1 MAKKKSTE
9 NKQTTADTHIDA
21 PATME
26 PGDAPA
32 DTTDPDEIVSSVTPD
47 KAAAAAEGHQTVNAA
62 VKVAEADRP
71 TRDTKND
78 RIEKY
83 EATRPDGTKV
93 TVERNIETGE
103 TSVSES

>member
-1 MAKKKSTE
+1 MAKKKSTQD
-9 NKQTTADTHIDA
+9 KQTTADTHVDA
-21 PATME
+21 PATIE

-32 DTTDPDEIVSSVTPD
+32 DTTDPDERVSSVTPD

-62 VKVAEADRP
+62 VKVGENDGP
-71 TRDTKND
+71 TRDTSND

-83 EATRPDGTKV
+83 EAVRPDGTTV

-103 TSVSES
+103 SKVK